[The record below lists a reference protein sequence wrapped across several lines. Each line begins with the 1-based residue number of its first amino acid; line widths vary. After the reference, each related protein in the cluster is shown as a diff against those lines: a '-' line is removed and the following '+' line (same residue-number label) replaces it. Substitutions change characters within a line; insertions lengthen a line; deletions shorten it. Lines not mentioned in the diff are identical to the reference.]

1 VIRLCCQPEPRFTLS
16 KIAPD
21 VKKNQK
27 NTLLGGRPAAR
38 KNQKNVIFYMTVV
51 DEMAVVA
58 VRRIRT
64 PSHNE
69 NFTFLTM
76 YRASLI
82 LGSVAWGANR

>member
-1 VIRLCCQPEPRFTLS
+1 MIRLCCQPEPRFLFQKLFPALKKLKKYTL
-16 KIAPD
+16 
-21 VKKNQK
+21 
-27 NTLLGGRPAAR
+27 GRPAGGE
-38 KNQKNVIFYMTVV
+38 KKSKNVIFYMTVV